1 MVRHP
6 PDNEIG
12 SQIMNTRVITVRSSR
27 GNATAAAAKQGA
39 EALKAGLLVAF
50 ATETVYGLGALAT
63 DRRAVARLRKLKSR
77 PRGPFSV
84 HVSGPDQVRRYVET
98 IPPRA
103 EWLMGKAWSG
113 PVTLLLDTGGKFP
126 DKKLQRV
133 KGLYEELTSHDVIG
147 LRCPDDPVAQ
157 RMLEQVPGAV
167 IAPSAN
173 RRGGRSPRFAED
185 VLAALEG
192 KIDLLIDSGPTRY
205 GKDSSIV
212 RIEGNDWKLMR
223 QGVCDERMLGR
234 YMRRKIAFVCTGN
247 TCRSPMAAGLAKKHL
262 AERFRCRVGQLR
274 ANGVE
279 VLSAGL
285 FASNS
290 SRPTPEAVQAA
301 RQRGAY
307 IARHKSRKIT
317 YDLIKSC
324 DAVFCMTGLHVEGVK
339 RLAGEAAG
347 VVFLLDKKQD
357 IPDPIG
363 GGQGTYEHTAE
374 HIERA
379 LLGRIAE
386 DTL

>member
-1 MVRHP
+1 MSIARLIMKLVP
-6 PDNEIG
+6 
-12 SQIMNTRVITVRSSR
+12 QIMNTRVITVRSSR
-27 GNATAAAAKQGA
+27 GNSVAAAAKQGA
-39 EALKAGLLVAF
+39 EALKAGQLVAF
-50 ATETVYGLGALAT
+50 ATETVYGLAALAT
-63 DRRAVARLRKLKSR
+63 DRRSVDRLRKLKSR

-84 HVSGPDQVRRYVET
+84 HVSAPDEVRRYVEN

-103 EWLMGKAWSG
+103 EWLMGKTWPG

-133 KGLYEELTSHDVIG
+133 RGLYEELTSHDVIG
-147 LRCPDDPVAQ
+147 LRCPDDPVA
-157 RMLEQVPGAV
+157 RRILEQVPGAV

-173 RRGGRSPRFAED
+173 RRGSRSPRSGED
-185 VLAALEG
+185 VLATLEG
-192 KIDLLIDSGPTRY
+192 KIDLLIDSGPARY

-212 RIEGNDWKLMR
+212 RIEGNNWKLLR
-223 QGVCDERMLGR
+223 KGVYDERVLGR

-262 AERFRCRVGQLR
+262 SEWLRCRVGQLR
-274 ANGVE
+274 SNGME

-285 FASNS
+285 FVSNS

-301 RQRGAY
+301 RQRDAD
-307 IARHKSRKIT
+307 IARHRSRKIT

-324 DAVFCMTGLHVEGVK
+324 DTVFCMTALHVEGVK

-347 VVFLLDKKQD
+347 VVFLLDEKRD

-363 GGQGTYEHTAE
+363 GDQKTYEHTAE

-379 LLGRIAE
+379 LLGRIA
-386 DTL
+386 DGTL